1 MANLT
6 SHQKA
11 ALDFKN
17 HISLT
22 ANAGSGKTFVL
33 SMRYLEIAINE
44 DVALRNIA
52 AITFTDK
59 AAGELYTKIVKQVD
73 EKIAVS
79 ADPHI
84 TRKLESIRRQLV
96 SANISTIHSFCINI
110 LREYPVEAELDA
122 NFVPV
127 DERTSDELIELAVES
142 VIKTSLEN
150 PEIAENIKCLIRIYT
165 SKYLFASDLA
175 KMIKNRKNILTLR
188 DKIYNKDEA
197 EIAAGFFNTFL
208 HLFNLMFPLNKDEL
222 IRHIEEINNT
232 VLGGKKE
239 NQRASD
245 ILLLLNRLKSADAA
259 AEVIALLAEINKS
272 ICTKSGTVYSQ
283 GYLGKKL
290 REGLEGSC
298 TYIEEFFNG
307 FPKTELLNHENVE
320 YELAVFGKK
329 ILYFFEAA
337 LNEYAEKKREGGY
350 LDYEDILLYAQKILE
365 NDYVREEL
373 SEKYK
378 YIMID
383 EYQDT
388 NELQYRIFL
397 PILDYL
403 KKGNLFVV
411 GDEKQS
417 IYMFRDAELEIF
429 SRTKNDIKEEN
440 PDNKLLK
447 LPDSFR
453 MSANLCLF
461 TNYVFKNLFSNPLP
475 AYNEVEHSDLVCAR
489 STDITGSVEILIAGS
504 EDEKNEIAEPQLIS
518 ERILKLIS
526 DEGIK
531 YSDIAILCRKRKSF
545 SVLEKILS
553 DYNIPFS
560 IMGGKGFFQRQFV
573 YDICNYFS
581 FLLDRNNDTALVGIL
596 RSPFYSLSDTE
607 IFEISLQKGR
617 SFWKKLAG
625 LSELNGKHNNVVNN
639 LSELLTLSSTLDIVS
654 LLRKILL
661 ESDYLAIIASKPD
674 GEQEIANINKLIN
687 LTIGFNARGFN
698 TLYDYIDFLNDSI
711 EATEDEAQAAISDD
725 SDSVKIMTY
734 HQAKGLEFP
743 AVFLFKCDET
753 SKTTVSKSKSVTIS
767 KDYGIL
773 TKVPVNQDYFGEYKA
788 APVIE
793 LSNLLNNKKN
803 NAELKRLFY
812 VGVTRA
818 KDYLFLSMEKKKNYS
833 SGTFASMLFEGLKQG
848 PEQEKIAVHSGL
860 EFLVSGEDGFFNKN
874 EYLTLEIPV
883 VNKIE
888 GSISIPEKVSEDYT
902 VKNLLLQSVSDMPEG
917 EIISATKVAVY
928 MQCPVKYKLTYE
940 LGYLPLFTGY
950 KNNLRD
956 RRNRNYEFNNN
967 EDESLL
973 HTESESKS
981 SVKTLSGVKGSVIH
995 RALQMETDIDDIENF
1010 ITGEVKNRLSIFE
1023 YESMSTELI
1032 TSAVQDLKQYYN
1044 SDTYRELKQYKNF
1057 KNEFEIYV
1065 KEKDYYLYGI
1075 IDKLIIEKDKVIIT
1089 DYKTDDIPAEEIDER
1104 AEIYFNQLRFYS
1116 YIVNRFLE
1124 NINTF
1129 ELRLIFLKHPGRPV
1143 IQVIKQDRL
1152 AEIGQNIDSMVNN
1165 IREGNFIRN
1174 TGHCT
1179 KCNYSLNFNRCII
1192 NDNH

>member
-11 ALDFKN
+11 ALDISK

-33 SMRYLEIAINE
+33 SMRYLEIAIQE
-44 DVALRNIA
+44 DIPLRNIA

-73 EKIAVS
+73 EKIAASV
-79 ADPHI
+79 DPQL
-84 TRKLESIRRQLV
+84 TRKLENIRRQLV

-127 DERTSDELIELAVES
+127 DERTSGELIELSVEN
-142 VIKTSLEN
+142 VIKSALEN
-150 PEIAENIKCLIRIYT
+150 PETAEDIKYLIRIYT
-165 SKYLFASDLA
+165 SRNLFAADLA
-175 KMIKNRKNILTLR
+175 NMIRNRKNILALK
-188 DKIYNKDEA
+188 DKIYNRDEA
-197 EIAAGFFNTFL
+197 EIASGFFDSFI
-208 HLFNLMFPLNKDEL
+208 HLFRLMFPFDKESL
-222 IRHIEEINNT
+222 IGYLEEINNT
-232 VLGGKKE
+232 VLAGKKE

-245 ILLLLNRLKSADAA
+245 ILLLINKLRASDDTS
-259 AEVIALLAEINKS
+259 EIITLLGEINKN
-272 ICTKSGTVYSQ
+272 ICTKTGTVYSQ

-290 REGLEGSC
+290 REGLETSC
-298 TYIEEFFNG
+298 TFIEDFFKG
-307 FPKTELLNHENVE
+307 FPKTQLLNHQNVE

-329 ILYFFEAA
+329 ILFFFEAA
-337 LNEYAEKKREGGY
+337 LNEYAERKREGGY

-365 NDYVREEL
+365 NDYVRQEL
-373 SEKYK
+373 SEKFK

-403 KKGNLFVV
+403 RKGNLFVV

-429 SRTKNDIKEEN
+429 SRTKNDIKEDD
-440 PDNKLLK
+440 PANKLLK

-461 TNYVFKNLFSNPLP
+461 TNYIFRNLFRNPVP

-489 STDITGSVEILIAGS
+489 STDITGSVEILIAGN
-504 EDEKNEIAEPQLIS
+504 EDEKNENAEPELIS
-518 ERILKLIS
+518 ARISKLVS
-526 DEGIK
+526 EQGIK
-531 YSDIAILCRKRKSF
+531 FSDIAILCRKRKSF
-545 SVLEKILS
+545 SILEKVLS

-560 IMGGKGFFQRQFV
+560 IMGGKGFYQRQFV

-596 RSPFYSLSDTE
+596 RSPFFSVSDTE
-607 IFEISLQKGR
+607 IFEISLQKGK
-617 SFWKKLAG
+617 SFWQKIKNYA
-625 LSELNGKHNNVVNN
+625 ENDGKHTDVVNN
-639 LSELLTLSSTLDIVS
+639 LSGILSLSSTLDIVS
-654 LLRKILL
+654 LLRKILF
-661 ESDYLAIIASKPD
+661 ESDYLAVIASKPD
-674 GEQEIANINKLIN
+674 GSQEIANINKLVN
-687 LTIGFNARGFN
+687 LTINFNARGFN
-698 TLYDYIDFLNDSI
+698 TLYDYIDFLIDSI
-711 EATEDEAQAAISDD
+711 ESTEDEAQAAVSDD

-753 SKTTVSKSKSVTIS
+753 SRVTVSKSKSVTVS
-767 KDYGIL
+767 KDYGLL
-773 TKVPVNQDYFGEYKA
+773 TKVPVNQDFFGEYKA
-788 APVIE
+788 APLIE
-793 LSNLLNNKKN
+793 LSNLLNNKKS

-818 KDYLFLSMEKKKNYS
+818 KDYLFLSMEKKKNYPA
-833 SGTFASMLFEGLKQG
+833 GTFSAMLFEGLKQI
-848 PEQEKIAVHSGL
+848 PVQDKIVINSDL
-860 EFLVSGEDGFFNKN
+860 EFLASGDNGFYNKTEN
-874 EYLTLEIPV
+874 IRLEIPV
-883 VNKIE
+883 VTEIE
-888 GSISIPEKVSEDYT
+888 GNTGIPEKVNEEYNVKKLLIQT
-902 VKNLLLQSVSDMPEG
+902 VHDVPEG

-928 MQCPVKYKLTYE
+928 MQCPLKYKLTYE

-956 RRNRNYEFNNN
+956 RKNRSYEFSNS

-973 HTESESKS
+973 HTESGSGNNIKS
-981 SVKTLSGVKGSVIH
+981 LSGVKGSVIH
-995 RALQMETDIDDIENF
+995 RALQMEADIENIESF
-1010 ITGEVKNRLSIFE
+1010 ITSEVKNRIGVFE
-1023 YESMSTELI
+1023 YESMAPELI
-1032 TSAVQDLKQYYN
+1032 TGAIQDLKQYYN
-1044 SDTYRELKQYKNF
+1044 SAIYRDLKNYKNF

-1075 IDKLIIEKDKVIIT
+1075 IDKLIVEGDRVIIA
-1089 DYKTDDIPAEEIDER
+1089 DYKTDDISAEEIHER

-1129 ELRLIFLKHPGRPV
+1129 ELRLIFLKHPGKPV
-1143 IQVIKQDRL
+1143 IQVINKDRM
-1152 AEIGQNIDSMVNN
+1152 AEIGQDIDTMVKN
-1165 IREGNFIRN
+1165 IREGNFNRN

-1179 KCNYSLNFNRCII
+1179 KCNYSLKFNRCII